1 MVKTIPLDKLISY
14 LFEDAPSK
22 SYFKKRFGRRV
33 PVTVRNMSSIADYVV
48 WEGLAEE
55 VLDKKGYEKFIDAH
69 NQVILDYVDEYARM
83 LPCYHVNMN
92 ELWRKL
98 IHKRNVGY
106 AKAFVEAYN
115 NTMREVRSNEL
126 ANHA

>member
-1 MVKTIPLDKLISY
+1 MVKTIPLDKLISH

-83 LPCYHVNMN
+83 LSLVNIGFP
-92 ELWRKL
+92 WRKL
-98 IHKRNVGY
+98 LHKRNVGR